1 MHLSREWKTH
11 HQFFE
16 LRKRPTKSIDCAVIA
31 LSISFYLWQGNH
43 RIIYYSIDMKMLLT
57 KETIRNVSTV
67 DATSKDETFYSMVW
81 N

>member
-1 MHLSREWKTH
+1 MENH

-31 LSISFYLWQGNH
+31 LSLIFYLWKGNQ
-43 RIIYYSIDMKMLLT
+43 RIIHYSTDMEMRLT
-57 KETIRNVSTV
+57 KETITNVSTV
-67 DATSKDETFYSMVW
+67 DATSKDEMSCHMVW